1 MPDFMTNPLSILR
14 GLWGRLPLKLLILF
28 GVGLFVLGAIGGL
41 LYVRNQVGDGPKTI
55 LTLLLSNSVDA
66 ALIVLVGLL
75 VITAVAAVIYG
86 VCYRER

>member
-1 MPDFMTNPLSILR
+1 MLDFMTNPLSILKA
-14 GLWGRLPLKLLILF
+14 LWGRLPLKLLVLF

-41 LYVRNQVGDGPKTI
+41 LYVRSQVGDGPKTI
-55 LTLLLSNSVDA
+55 LTQPLSNSVDA

-75 VITAVAAVIYG
+75 VITAIAAVIYG